1 MSAPLRNLLLL
12 LIPLLAGCA
21 STSGPPRVSGEAAQ
35 PCAVHIYVTRPLKL
49 IPEPTA
55 FVDGCVMALRER
67 LVLAGY
73 DSTGVTYDPED
84 ELLVD
89 LAQRNERLPGT
100 AAIHMTFVEAPLGF
114 AFIFARV
121 GCAVYGPR
129 GQVLLEGRL
138 DPPPRRSLSELIL
151 PPKRPEVDGRRWG
164 GKVWSEILSLALPR
178 RARARLK

>member
-73 DSTGVTYDPED
+73 DS
-84 ELLVD
+84 
-89 LAQRNERLPGT
+89 
-100 AAIHMTFVEAPLGF
+100 
-114 AFIFARV
+114 
-121 GCAVYGPR
+121 
-129 GQVLLEGRL
+129 
-138 DPPPRRSLSELIL
+138 
-151 PPKRPEVDGRRWG
+151 
-164 GKVWSEILSLALPR
+164 
-178 RARARLK
+178 